1 MGREEGED
9 RSGAVRGAAARGGCQ
24 TSHRPRWLAPL
35 EHVSNSWLPPA
46 LQLFCVHLLAHAACT
61 CPAGSSPGDSPL
73 VTRQPHIH
81 PPDAAEGCR
90 QLGGCDHA
98 AALASQVCRRRRECR
113 LRSGMRV
120 GVREGH
126 GMWGSERAQCPCAN
140 AADQFAVTT
149 QACKTCHPCRPPS
162 AGHSS
167 CCCGQRGM
175 RAWQRRQA
183 AAHVCIVGG
192 KGVQREVEVF
202 AGPAEA
208 GAAAPGGVPLRPR
221 LAVPIRPC
229 TGGGHRRPPHARCIQ
244 QPGGLLR
251 WPSRRD
257 GTPGCSAQEATGA
270 PQTDTPT
277 HPHTHTH
284 THTHTPGAAPLKEG
298 ATHSSSTTLPPKLL
312 RSGAAAGC
320 SHFPSE
326 VARPRAVKAA
336 LHWVQGSLSLHSGHS
351 GQLAGRGKLMCSCG
365 HANKGLPHQGCSR
378 HGLPSAPDFWQAVGA
393 QTLHR
398 EGRMVRRTV
407 LAAKLAA
414 VAAPSPPVGKLPG
427 RPVRNQLSII

>member
-1 MGREEGED
+1 MQLRPLLHETRRKRGGQRQEGCCSGWAPRWLPSKTCRRRLGKPAPATVSQCQLQRHRGAAQQPGPAPGLPSQRCPAARVPPQRPAAVSQSPRTRCLGPAPCHAFPGSRRPAARRRWWESGRPARPAGSRSCMGREEGED
-9 RSGAVRGAAARGGCQ
+9 RSGAVRGAPARGGCQ

-35 EHVSNSWLPPA
+35 EHVSNSWLRPA

-90 QLGGCDHA
+90 QLGGCDRA

-126 GMWGSERAQCPCAN
+126 GMWGSELAQCPCAN

-183 AAHVCIVGG
+183 AAHVCIVGS

-208 GAAAPGGVPLRPR
+208 GAAAPSGVPLRPR

-229 TGGGHRRPPHARCIQ
+229 TVGEHRRPPHARCVPTATRRAAALAEQ
-244 QPGGLLR
+244 ARRHAGLLCTR
-251 WPSRRD
+251 RNGWP
-257 GTPGCSAQEATGA
+257 
-270 PQTDTPT
+270 
-277 HPHTHTH
+277 HPHSHLHTHTQTHTH
-284 THTHTPGAAPLKEG
+284 TH
-298 ATHSSSTTLPPKLL
+298 
-312 RSGAAAGC
+312 
-320 SHFPSE
+320 
-326 VARPRAVKAA
+326 A
-336 LHWVQGSLSLHSGHS
+336 LQG
-351 GQLAGRGKLMCSCG
+351 
-365 HANKGLPHQGCSR
+365 PH
-378 HGLPSAPDFWQAVGA
+378 H
-393 QTLHR
+393 
-398 EGRMVRRTV
+398 
-407 LAAKLAA
+407 
-414 VAAPSPPVGKLPG
+414 
-427 RPVRNQLSII
+427 